1 MAKTGLWG
9 RMAGEIFISYRR
21 ADMAWAKLLHDQLK
35 AEGVEA
41 WYDAQI
47 GAGQDWRVA
56 TANALEASQIFVLL
70 FTANAAMSKDIAK
83 ELAAATLENKLI
95 IPVRLENIAP
105 KGAFLYELASRNWI
119 NAFEDTEAKLE
130 ELARGLAQLV
140 RTGTRDESVLP
151 YERSVGAKPAP
162 PARKRKT
169 IPALVAGAALAV
181 ALAAVGLFWQHA
193 RPAAAPPQ
201 PQPTASRVAV
211 MPFEMLGGNGDAR
224 TFANT
229 ISEQI
234 VATLNDA
241 GVQTISR
248 EDAKTLSG
256 TDRDVAAA
264 KLGVE
269 FILDGSVQSGDHG
282 LHVTIHLDHVLTHAT
297 VWTAS
302 YDQQGLAAS
311 ELQSQIAAAT
321 VGIAQSAIQA
331 RRDDPAEMDDAALGL
346 VLRKNTTTWTMTP
359 ASLLE
364 QRDLARAIIARAPK
378 YVPGYL
384 NLSQMSSE
392 MMKYA
397 SPDEIGQ
404 LRADAAKAAS
414 QALALDPTN
423 GEVYVALA
431 MQVPNGRWAERE
443 ALYRRGI
450 AAAPNDSGVQLYLA
464 DELSAVGRLREALEI
479 YTRAQALSPTAQPT
493 YANLATTQVETGHVD
508 EGLSLINRAAT
519 TWPSSFVIWPARFYI
534 LANFGHVDEA
544 RAMLDATQNIPAS
557 LEDGT
562 TARRTY
568 LDALKR
574 GTPAAKAAAAKA
586 IHSAMAAGD
595 IPVNEGLQMTAKLG
609 DLDGAFTLAGTLL
622 RPNDPRQGLTI
633 TRKFLFRSSAA
644 GMRRDPRFMP
654 LAAKVGLVDYWEKSG
669 KWPDF
674 CAEPGL
680 PYDCRAAAKALASP
694 GR

>member
-1 MAKTGLWG
+1 
-9 RMAGEIFISYRR
+9 MAGEIFISYRR
-21 ADMAWAKLLHDQLK
+21 ADVAWAKLLHDHLK

-41 WYDAQI
+41 WYDAQV

-56 TANALEASQIFVLL
+56 TANALEASRIFVLL
-70 FTANAAMSKDIAK
+70 FSSNAAMSSDIAK

-130 ELARGLAQLV
+130 ELAKGLAQLV

-151 YERSVGAKPAP
+151 FERSGGAKPAP
-162 PARKRKT
+162 PARKRKP
-169 IPALVAGAALAV
+169 IPALIAGAALVMAAV
-181 ALAAVGLFWQHA
+181 AGGLFWQHT
-193 RPAAAPPQ
+193 RPAASPS
-201 PQPTASRVAV
+201 QPTASRIAV
-211 MPFEMLGGNGDAR
+211 LPFEMLGGKDDAR
-224 TFANT
+224 SFADT

-234 VATLNDA
+234 VATLNDTQ
-241 GVQTISR
+241 VQAVSR
-248 EDAKTLSG
+248 EDAKTLRG
-256 TDRDVAAA
+256 TDLDDAAA

-269 FILDGSVQSGDHG
+269 FIVNGSVQSSDKG
-282 LHVTIHLDHVLTHAT
+282 LHVTVHLDHVSTHAT

-311 ELQSQIAAAT
+311 EFQAQIAAKAAS
-321 VGIAQSAIQA
+321 VAGSAIRA

-346 VLRKNTTTWTMTP
+346 ELKMAGNTWTNTQ
-359 ASLLE
+359 ADFLE
-364 QRDLARAIIARAPK
+364 QRDLLRALIARAPK
-378 YVPGYL
+378 YATAYID
-384 NLSQMSSE
+384 LSQSSSE
-392 MMKYA
+392 MMKYV
-397 SPDEIGQ
+397 SPDEIPQ

-423 GEVYVALA
+423 GGAYVALA
-431 MQVPNGRWAERE
+431 MRVPNGRWGD
-443 ALYRRGI
+443 RGG
-450 AAAPNDSGVQLYLA
+450 GVVSPRSRSRA
-464 DELSAVGRLREALEI
+464 RTTRTCKSTSPMKLSAVGRLREALEF
-479 YTRAQALSPTAQPT
+479 YTRAQALSPTEQPL
-493 YANLATTQVETGHVD
+493 YANLATAQAETGHVD
-508 EGLSLINRAAT
+508 EGLSLINRAARI
-519 TWPSSFVIWPARFYI
+519 WPSSSVVWQARFYI

-557 LEDGT
+557 LEAGSM
-562 TARRTY
+562 ARRAY
-568 LDALKR
+568 LDALKP

-586 IHSAMAAGD
+586 VHSAMAAGD
-595 IPVNEGLQMTAKLG
+595 IPVNEGLQMIAKLG

-622 RPNDPRQGLTI
+622 RPNDPRQGLTV

-644 GMRRDPRFMP
+644 AMRRDPRFMP
-654 LAAKVGLVDYWEKSG
+654 LAAKVGLVATWEKTG

-680 PYDCRAAAKALASP
+680 PYDCREAAKALTTL

>member
-1 MAKTGLWG
+1 
-9 RMAGEIFISYRR
+9 MAGEIFISYRR
-21 ADMAWAKLLHDQLK
+21 ADIAWAKLLHDQLK

-47 GAGQDWRVA
+47 GAGQDWRVT

-70 FTANAAMSKDIAK
+70 FTANAALSKDIAK

-95 IPVRLENIAP
+95 IPVRLENIQP

-130 ELARGLAQLV
+130 ELAKGLAQLV
-140 RTGTRDESVLP
+140 RTGTRDDSVLP
-151 YERSVGAKPAP
+151 FERTNGAKPPPP
-162 PARKRKT
+162 PARKRET
-169 IPALVAGAALAV
+169 IPALIAGAALVLAV
-181 ALAAVGLFWQHA
+181 VAGGLFWQHA
-193 RPAAAPPQ
+193 RPAASPT
-201 PQPTASRVAV
+201 QPTASRVAV
-211 MPFEMLGGNGDAR
+211 LPFEMLGGTGDAR
-224 TFANT
+224 TFADT

-234 VATLNDA
+234 VATLNDNQ
-241 GVQTISR
+241 VQAVSR

-256 TDRDVAAA
+256 TDRDDAAA

-269 FILDGSVQSGDHG
+269 FIVNGSVQSGDKG
-282 LHVTIHLDHVLTHAT
+282 LHVTVHLDHVLTHAT

-311 ELQSQIAAAT
+311 EFQSYIAAKAAS
-321 VGIAQSAIQA
+321 VAGNAIRA
-331 RRDDPAEMDDAALGL
+331 RRDDPAEMDDTALGL
-346 VLRKNTTTWTMTP
+346 LLKNTASDWTNTQE
-359 ASLLE
+359 SFLE
-364 QRDLARAIIARAPK
+364 QRDLLRAIIARAPK
-378 YVPGYL
+378 YAPAYL
-384 NLSQMSSE
+384 DLSQGSSE
-392 MMKYA
+392 MMKFA
-397 SPDEIGQ
+397 SPDEVAQ

-414 QALALDPTN
+414 QGLALDPAN
-423 GEVYVALA
+423 GGAYIALA
-431 MQVPNGRWAERE
+431 MQVPNGRWGDRE

-450 AAAPNDSGVQLYLA
+450 AADPNHAMVQAYLA
-464 DELSAVGRLREALEI
+464 DELSAEGRLREALAF
-479 YTRAQALSPTAQPT
+479 YTRAHALIPTNAPT
-493 YANLATTQVETGHVD
+493 IANLAMAQVETGQVA
-508 EGLSLINRAAT
+508 EGRSLINGAAMIE
-519 TWPSSFVIWPARFYI
+519 PSDNVIWQARFYI

-562 TARRTY
+562 TARRAY
-568 LDALKR
+568 LAALKP
-574 GTPAAKAAAAKA
+574 GTPAAKAAALKA

-595 IPVNEGLQMTAKLG
+595 ISVNEGLQMTARLG

-633 TRKFLFRSSAA
+633 TRRFLFRSSAA
-644 GMRRDPRFMP
+644 AMRRDPRFMP
-654 LAAKVGLVDYWEKSG
+654 LAAKIGLVATWEKTG

-680 PYDCRAAAKALASP
+680 PYDCRAVAKALTTP

>member
-1 MAKTGLWG
+1 
-9 RMAGEIFISYRR
+9 MAGEIFISYRR
-21 ADMAWAKLLHDQLK
+21 ADLAWAKLLHDQLK

-70 FTANAAMSKDIAK
+70 FTANAALSKDIAK

-95 IPVRLENIAP
+95 IPVRLENIQP

-130 ELARGLAQLV
+130 ELAKGLAQLV
-140 RTGTRDESVLP
+140 RTGTRDDSVLP
-151 YERSVGAKPAP
+151 FERKTGAKVRP
-162 PARKRKT
+162 PLARKPKT
-169 IPALVAGAALAV
+169 ILALIAGAALVMAV
-181 ALAAVGLFWQHA
+181 VAGGLFWQHA
-193 RPAAAPPQ
+193 RPAAPPTQTQ
-201 PQPTASRVAV
+201 PAASRVAV
-211 MPFEMLGGNGDAR
+211 LPFEMLGGNGDAR
-224 TFANT
+224 TFADT

-234 VATLNDA
+234 VATLNDNQ
-241 GVQTISR
+241 VQTVSR
-248 EDAKTLSG
+248 EDAKTLRG
-256 TDRDVAAA
+256 ADRDAGAA

-269 FILDGSVQSGDHG
+269 FIVNGSVQSGAKG

-311 ELQSQIAAAT
+311 EFQSQIAADT
-321 VGIAQSAIQA
+321 VGIAQSAIRA

-346 VLRKNTTTWTMTP
+346 VLRKNTTAWTMTP
-359 ASLLE
+359 ASFLE
-364 QRDLARAIIARAPK
+364 QRDLARAIVARAPK
-378 YVPGYL
+378 YVSAYL
-384 NLSQMSSE
+384 NLSQISSE

-414 QALALDPTN
+414 QALALDPN
-423 GEVYVALA
+423 NSEAYIALG
-431 MQVPNGRWAERE
+431 MQVPNGQWAERE
-443 ALYRRGI
+443 ALYRRAM
-450 AAAPNDSGVQLYLA
+450 AATPNDLVLGLYLA
-464 DELSAVGRLREALEI
+464 DELSAVGRLREALAL
-479 YTRAQALSPTAQPT
+479 YTRAQAHSPTAQPL
-493 YANLATTQVETGHVD
+493 YANLAVAQVETGHVD
-508 EGLSLINRAAT
+508 EGLSLINHAAT
-519 TWPSSFVIWPARFYI
+519 VWPSSFVIWQARFYI
-534 LANFGHVDEA
+534 LANFGQVDAA
-544 RAMLDATQNIPAS
+544 RAMLDAKQNIPGS
-557 LEDGT
+557 LEAGT
-562 TARRTY
+562 MARRAY
-568 LDALKR
+568 LDALKP
-574 GTPAAKAAAAKA
+574 GTTAAKAAAAKA

-595 IPVNEGLQMTAKLG
+595 INVNEGLQMIAKLG

-622 RPNDPRQGLTI
+622 QPNDARQGLSI

-654 LAAKVGLVDYWEKSG
+654 LAAKVGLVATWEKTG

-680 PYDCRAAAKALASP
+680 PYDCRTAARAATSAK
-694 GR
+694 

>member
-1 MAKTGLWG
+1 
-9 RMAGEIFISYRR
+9 MAGEIFISYRR

-41 WYDAQI
+41 WYDTQI

-70 FTANAAMSKDIAK
+70 FTANAALSKDIAK

-95 IPVRLENIAP
+95 IPVRLENIQP

-130 ELARGLAQLV
+130 ELAKGLAQLV
-140 RTGTRDESVLP
+140 RTGTRDDSVLP
-151 YERSVGAKPAP
+151 FERTNGSKSPPP
-162 PARKRKT
+162 PARGPKT
-169 IPALVAGAALAV
+169 IPALIGGAALV
-181 ALAAVGLFWQHA
+181 IALAAGGLFWQHT
-193 RPAAAPPQ
+193 RPAATPPQ
-201 PQPTASRVAV
+201 AQSQPAASRVAV
-211 MPFEMLGGNGDAR
+211 LPFEMLGGNGDAR
-224 TFANT
+224 TFADT
-229 ISEQI
+229 ISEPI

-241 GVQTISR
+241 QVQTVSR

-256 TDRDVAAA
+256 TGRDAAAA

-269 FILDGSVQSGDHG
+269 FIVNGSVQSGDKG
-282 LHVTIHLDHVLTHAT
+282 LRVTVHLDHVLTHAT

-302 YDQQGLAAS
+302 YDQQGLTAS
-311 ELQSQIAAAT
+311 EFQSQIAADIFS
-321 VGIAQSAIQA
+321 IAHSAIHA
-331 RRDDPAEMDDAALGL
+331 RRDDSAEMDDVALGL
-346 VLRKNTTTWTMTP
+346 VLRKNTTVWALTP
-359 ASLLE
+359 ASLVE
-364 QRDLARAIIARAPK
+364 QRDLAREIIARAPK

-384 NLSQMSSE
+384 ALSQMSSE

-397 SPDEIGQ
+397 SPDEVGQ
-404 LRADAAKAAS
+404 LRADAAEAAHK
-414 QALALDPTN
+414 ALALDPN
-423 GEVYVALA
+423 NSEAYVALG

-443 ALYRRGI
+443 ALYRRAM
-450 AAAPNDSGVQLYLA
+450 AAAHNAPSLYLA
-464 DELSAVGRLREALEI
+464 DELSAVGRLREALAL
-479 YTRAQALSPTAQPT
+479 YTRAQAQAPTAQPL
-493 YANLATTQVETGHVD
+493 YAHVAITQVETGHLA

-519 TWPSSFVIWPARFYI
+519 IWPSSFVIWQARFYI

-544 RAMLDATQNIPAS
+544 RAMLDATQNIPTS
-557 LEDGT
+557 LQGGSMV
-562 TARRTY
+562 RRSF
-568 LDALKR
+568 LDALKP
-574 GTPAAKAAAAKA
+574 GAPAAKAAALKA
-586 IHSAMAAGD
+586 IHSAMAAGNID
-595 IPVNEGLQMTAKLG
+595 VNEGLQMIARLG

-622 RPNDPRQGLTI
+622 RPNDFRQGLAI
-633 TRKFLFRSSAA
+633 TRMILFRSPAD

-654 LAAKVGLVDYWEKSG
+654 LAAKVGLVDYWEKAG

-680 PYDCRAAAKALASP
+680 PYDCRVAAKAAAH

>member
-1 MAKTGLWG
+1 
-9 RMAGEIFISYRR
+9 
-21 ADMAWAKLLHDQLK
+21 MAWAKLLHDQLK

-41 WYDAQI
+41 WYDAQV

-70 FTANAAMSKDIAK
+70 FTANAALSKDIAK

-119 NAFEDTEAKLE
+119 NAFENTEAKLE
-130 ELARGLAQLV
+130 ELAKGLAQLV

-151 YERSVGAKPAP
+151 FERSVGAKPAP
-162 PARKRKT
+162 PAARRPKT
-169 IPALVAGAALAV
+169 IPALIAGAALVMAG
-181 ALAAVGLFWQHA
+181 AAGGLYWQHT
-193 RPAAAPPQ
+193 RPAASPSQPP
-201 PQPTASRVAV
+201 ASRVAV
-211 MPFEMLGGNGDAR
+211 LPFEMLGGNGDAR
-224 TFANT
+224 SFADT

-234 VATLNDA
+234 VATLNDTQ
-241 GVQTISR
+241 VQAVSR

-256 TDRDVAAA
+256 TDRDDAAA

-269 FILDGSVQSGDHG
+269 FIVNGSVQSGDKG
-282 LHVTIHLDHVLTHAT
+282 LHVTVHLDHVSTHAT

-302 YDQQGLAAS
+302 YDQNGLAAS
-311 ELQSQIAAAT
+311 EFQAQIAAKAAG
-321 VGIAQSAIQA
+321 VARAAIQA
-331 RRDDPAEMDDAALGL
+331 RRDDPAEMDDAALGIEL
-346 VLRKNTTTWTMTP
+346 KIAGSTWTNTQ
-359 ASLLE
+359 ADFLE
-364 QRDLARAIIARAPK
+364 QRDLHRALIARAPK
-378 YVPGYL
+378 YAAAYL
-384 NLSQMSSE
+384 NLSETSSE
-392 MMKYA
+392 MMKFA
-397 SPDEIGQ
+397 SPDEIPQ

-414 QALALDPTN
+414 QGLALAPTN
-423 GEVYVALA
+423 GDAYIALA
-431 MQVPNGRWAERE
+431 MQVPNGRWADRE

-450 AAAPNDSGVQLYLA
+450 AADPNHAFVQAYLA
-464 DELSAVGRLREALEI
+464 DELSAQGRLREALAFF
-479 YTRAQALSPTAQPT
+479 TRAHALTPTNQPT
-493 YANLATTQVETGHVD
+493 NANLALAQVETGHVA
-508 EGLSLINRAAT
+508 EGLSLINGAAMIE
-519 TWPSSFVIWPARFYI
+519 PSSFVIWPARFYI

-562 TARRTY
+562 TARRAY

-595 IPVNEGLQMTAKLG
+595 IPVNEGLQMIAKLG

-622 RPNDPRQGLTI
+622 RPDDLRQGLTI

-654 LAAKVGLVDYWEKSG
+654 LAAKVGLVATWEKTG

-680 PYDCRAAAKALASP
+680 PYDCRAAARALASP

>member
-1 MAKTGLWG
+1 
-9 RMAGEIFISYRR
+9 MAGEIFISYRR

-70 FTANAAMSKDIAK
+70 FTANAALSKDIAK

-130 ELARGLAQLV
+130 ELAKGLAQLV
-140 RTGTRDESVLP
+140 RTGTRDETVLP
-151 YERSVGAKPAP
+151 FERSVGAKPP
-162 PARKRKT
+162 PQARKRKT
-169 IPALVAGAALAV
+169 IPALIAGAALVMAAV
-181 ALAAVGLFWQHA
+181 AGGLFWQHT
-193 RPAAAPPQ
+193 RPAASMSQ
-201 PQPTASRVAV
+201 PQPAASRVAV
-211 MPFEMLGGNGDAR
+211 LPFEMLGGNGDAR
-224 TFANT
+224 TFADT

-234 VATLNDA
+234 VATLNDTQ
-241 GVQTISR
+241 VQAVSR

-256 TDRDVAAA
+256 TDRDDAAA

-269 FILDGSVQSGDHG
+269 FILNGSVQSSDKG
-282 LHVTIHLDHVLTHAT
+282 LHVTVHLDHVLTHAT

-302 YDQQGLAAS
+302 YDQQGLAAP
-311 ELQSQIAAAT
+311 EFQSKIAAKAAS
-321 VGIAQSAIQA
+321 VAGNAIQA

-346 VLRKNTTTWTMTP
+346 LLKNTASDWTNTQE
-359 ASLLE
+359 SFLE
-364 QRDLARAIIARAPK
+364 QRELLRAIIARAPK
-378 YVPGYL
+378 YAPAYL
-384 NLSQMSSE
+384 DLSQSSSE
-392 MMKYA
+392 MMKFA
-397 SPDEIGQ
+397 SPDEIAQ

-414 QALALDPTN
+414 QGLVLAPSN
-423 GEVYVALA
+423 GGAYIALA
-431 MQVPNGRWAERE
+431 MQVPNGRWADRE

-450 AAAPNDSGVQLYLA
+450 AADPNQAMVPAYLA
-464 DELSAVGRLREALEI
+464 DELSAEGRLREALAF
-479 YTRAQALSPTAQPT
+479 YTRAHALSPTNAPT
-493 YANLATTQVETGHVD
+493 TANLALAQVETGHVA
-508 EGLSLINRAAT
+508 EGLALINGAAMIE
-519 TWPSSFVIWPARFYI
+519 PSNIVIWQARFYI

-557 LEDGT
+557 LEDGS
-562 TARRTY
+562 TARRAW
-568 LDALKR
+568 LGALKP
-574 GTPAAKAAAAKA
+574 GTPAANAAAAKA

-595 IPVNEGLQMTAKLG
+595 IPVNEGLQMIAKLG

-644 GMRRDPRFMP
+644 AMRRDPRFMP
-654 LAAKVGLVDYWEKSG
+654 LAAKVGLVATWEKTG

-680 PYDCRAAAKALASP
+680 PYDCREAAKAAAH

>member
-1 MAKTGLWG
+1 MAWTGLWG
-9 RMAGEIFISYRR
+9 QMAGEIFISYRR

-56 TANALEASQIFVLL
+56 TANALQASQIFVLL
-70 FTANAAMSKDIAK
+70 FTANAAMSGDIAK
-83 ELAAATLENKLI
+83 ELAAAALENKLI

-105 KGAFLYELASRNWI
+105 QGAFLYELASRNWI

-140 RTGTRDESVLP
+140 RTGTRDDSVLP
-151 YERSVGAKPAP
+151 FERTNGAKPAP

-169 IPALVAGAALAV
+169 IPALVAGAALVMA
-181 ALAAVGLFWQHA
+181 AAAVGLFWQHA
-193 RPAAAPPQ
+193 GLPTAGVR

-211 MPFEMLGGNGDAR
+211 LPFKMLSGNGDAR
-224 TFANT
+224 SFADT

-241 GVQTISR
+241 QVQAVSG

-256 TDRDVAAA
+256 TDRDAAAA

-269 FILDGSVQSGDHG
+269 FIVNGSVQSGDQG
-282 LHVTIHLDHVLTHAT
+282 LHVTVHLDHVSTHAT

-302 YDQQGLAAS
+302 YDQKGLAAP
-311 ELQSQIAAAT
+311 ELQSHIAAKAAGV
-321 VGIAQSAIQA
+321 VGNAIQA

-346 VLRKNTTTWTMTP
+346 VLKSRATDWTNTP
-359 ASLLE
+359 ASFLE
-364 QRDLARAIIARAPK
+364 QRDLVRAIIARAPK
-378 YVPGYL
+378 YAPAYVG
-384 NLSQMSSE
+384 LSTTSSE
-392 MMKYA
+392 MMKFA
-397 SPDEIGQ
+397 SPDEIPQ

-414 QALALDPTN
+414 QGLALNPTN
-423 GEVYVALA
+423 GEAYRALA

-443 ALYRRGI
+443 AMYRRGL
-450 AAAPNDSGVQLYLA
+450 AAAPNNGGIQSYLA
-464 DELSAVGRLREALEI
+464 DELSAEGRLREALAF
-479 YTRAQALSPTAQPT
+479 YTRAHALLPTNPPAA
-493 YANLATTQVETGHVD
+493 ANLALAQVETGQIA
-508 EGLSLINRAAT
+508 EGLSLINGAAMIE
-519 TWPSSFVIWPARFYI
+519 PSNNVIWQARFYI
-534 LANFGHVDEA
+534 LANFGQVDEA

-562 TARRTY
+562 ATRRVY

-574 GTPAAKAAAAKA
+574 GTPGAKAAATKA

-595 IPVNEGLQMTAKLG
+595 IPVNEGLQMIAKLG

-633 TRKFLFRSSAA
+633 TRRFLFRSSAA

-654 LAAKVGLVDYWEKSG
+654 LAAKIGLVATWEKTG

-674 CAEPGL
+674 CAEPDL
-680 PYDCRAAAKALASP
+680 PYDCRAAAKAAVH

>member
-1 MAKTGLWG
+1 
-9 RMAGEIFISYRR
+9 MAGEIFISYRR

-41 WYDAQI
+41 WYDTQI

-130 ELARGLAQLV
+130 ELAKGLAQLV

-151 YERSVGAKPAP
+151 FERSVGAKPAP
-162 PARKRKT
+162 PVRKRKT
-169 IPALVAGAALAV
+169 IPALIAGAALVV
-181 ALAAVGLFWQHA
+181 ALAAGGLLWQHA

-201 PQPTASRVAV
+201 PTASRVAV
-211 MPFEMLGGNGDAR
+211 LPFEMLGGNGEAR
-224 TFANT
+224 TFADT
-229 ISEQI
+229 ISEQV
-234 VATLNDA
+234 VATLNDTQ
-241 GVQTISR
+241 VQAVSR

-256 TDRDVAAA
+256 TDRDGAAA

-269 FILDGSVQSGDHG
+269 FIVNGSVESGDKG

-302 YDQQGLAAS
+302 YDQDGLAAS
-311 ELQSQIAAAT
+311 EFQAKIAAKAAS
-321 VGIAQSAIQA
+321 VAGNAIQA
-331 RRDDPAEMDDAALGL
+331 RRDDPAEMDDTALGL
-346 VLRKNTTTWTMTP
+346 LLKNTASDWTNTQE
-359 ASLLE
+359 SFLE
-364 QRDLARAIIARAPK
+364 QRDLLRAIIARAPK
-378 YVPGYL
+378 YAPAYL
-384 NLSQMSSE
+384 DLSQGSSE
-392 MMKYA
+392 MMKFA

-414 QALALDPTN
+414 QGLALAPTN
-423 GEVYVALA
+423 GGAYVALA
-431 MQVPNGRWAERE
+431 MQVPNGRWADRE

-450 AAAPNDSGVQLYLA
+450 AADPDLAMVQAYLA
-464 DELSAVGRLREALEI
+464 DELSAEGRLREALAF
-479 YTRAQALSPTAQPT
+479 YTRSHALIPTNAPT
-493 YANLATTQVETGHVD
+493 TANLALAQVETGHVA
-508 EGLSLINRAAT
+508 EGLSLINGAAMIE
-519 TWPSSFVIWPARFYI
+519 PSNIVIWQARFYI

-557 LEDGT
+557 LEGGS
-562 TARRTY
+562 TARRAY
-568 LDALKR
+568 LDALKP

-595 IPVNEGLQMTAKLG
+595 IPVNEGLQMIAKLG

-654 LAAKVGLVDYWEKSG
+654 LAAKVGLVATWEKTG

>member
-1 MAKTGLWG
+1 
-9 RMAGEIFISYRR
+9 MAGEIFISYRR

-56 TANALEASQIFVLL
+56 TANALEASRIFVLL
-70 FTANAAMSKDIAK
+70 FSSNAAMSSDIAK
-83 ELAAATLENKLI
+83 ELAAAALENKLI

-130 ELARGLAQLV
+130 ELAKGLAHLV

-151 YERSVGAKPAP
+151 FERSVGAKPAP

-169 IPALVAGAALAV
+169 IPALVAGAALVMA
-181 ALAAVGLFWQHA
+181 ALLGGLFWQHA
-193 RPAAAPPQ
+193 RPAASLQFPPQ
-201 PQPTASRVAV
+201 PPASRVAV
-211 MPFEMLGGNGDAR
+211 LSFEMLGGNGDAR
-224 TFANT
+224 SFADT

-234 VATLNDA
+234 VATLNDTQ
-241 GVQTISR
+241 VQAVSR

-256 TDRDVAAA
+256 TDRDDAAA

-269 FILDGSVQSGDHG
+269 FILNGSVQSSDKGV
-282 LHVTIHLDHVLTHAT
+282 HVTVHLDHVSTHAT

-302 YDQQGLAAS
+302 YDQNGLEAS
-311 ELQSQIAAAT
+311 EFQAQIAAKAAG
-321 VGIAQSAIQA
+321 VAGNAIQA

-346 VLRKNTTTWTMTP
+346 LLKNVASDWTNTQE
-359 ASLLE
+359 SFLE
-364 QRDLARAIIARAPK
+364 RRDLLRAIIARAPK
-378 YVPGYL
+378 YATAYL
-384 NLSQMSSE
+384 DLSQSSSE
-392 MMKYA
+392 MMKFA
-397 SPDEIGQ
+397 SPDEIPQ

-414 QALALDPTN
+414 QGLALAPTN
-423 GEVYVALA
+423 GDAYVALA
-431 MQVPNGRWAERE
+431 MQVPNGRWADRE

-450 AAAPNDSGVQLYLA
+450 AADPDHAMVQAYLA
-464 DELSAVGRLREALEI
+464 DELSAEGRLREALAF
-479 YTRAQALSPTAQPT
+479 YTRSHALSPTNAPT
-493 YANLATTQVETGHVD
+493 TVNLALAQVETGHVA
-508 EGLSLINRAAT
+508 EGLSLINGAAMIE
-519 TWPSSFVIWPARFYI
+519 PSNIVIWQARFYI

-557 LEDGT
+557 LEGGS
-562 TARRTY
+562 TARRAY
-568 LDALKR
+568 LGALKP

-595 IPVNEGLQMTAKLG
+595 IPVNEGLQMIAKLG
-609 DLDGAFTLAGTLL
+609 DLDSAFTLAGTLL
-622 RPNDPRQGLTI
+622 KPNDPRQGLTI

-644 GMRRDPRFMP
+644 GMRRDPRFML
-654 LAAKVGLVDYWEKSG
+654 LAAKIGLVATWEKTG
-669 KWPDF
+669 RWPDF
-674 CAEPGL
+674 CAEPRL
-680 PYDCRAAAKALASP
+680 PYDCREAVKATAH

>member
-1 MAKTGLWG
+1 
-9 RMAGEIFISYRR
+9 MAGEIFISYRR

-56 TANALEASQIFVLL
+56 TANALQASQIFVLL
-70 FTANAAMSKDIAK
+70 FTANAAMSSDIAK
-83 ELAAATLENKLI
+83 ELAAAALENKLI
-95 IPVRLENIAP
+95 IPVRLENIQP

-151 YERSVGAKPAP
+151 FERSVGSKPAP
-162 PARKRKT
+162 QAHNRKT
-169 IPALVAGAALAV
+169 IPALIAGAAIV
-181 ALAAVGLFWQHA
+181 TAAVVGGLFWQHT
-193 RPAAAPPQ
+193 RPAASQLQPP
-201 PQPTASRVAV
+201 ASRVAV
-211 MPFEMLGGNGDAR
+211 LPFEMLSGNGDAR
-224 TFANT
+224 TFADT

-234 VATLNDA
+234 VATLNDNQ
-241 GVQTISR
+241 VQTVSR

-256 TDRDVAAA
+256 TDRDAGAA

-269 FILDGSVQSGDHG
+269 FIVNGSVESGDKG
-282 LHVTIHLDHVLTHAT
+282 LHVTIHLDHVFTHAT

-302 YDQQGLAAS
+302 YDQDGLAAS
-311 ELQSQIAAAT
+311 EFQSQIAADA
-321 VGIAQSAIQA
+321 VSIAHSAMRARQA
-331 RRDDPAEMDDAALGL
+331 DPAEMDDVALGL
-346 VLRKNTTTWTMTP
+346 VLRKNTTVWALTP
-359 ASLLE
+359 ASFME
-364 QRDLARAIIARAPK
+364 QRDLARQIIARAPK

-384 NLSQMSSE
+384 TLSLMSSE

-404 LRADAAKAAS
+404 LRADAASAAH
-414 QALALDPTN
+414 QALALDPN
-423 GEVYVALA
+423 NSEAYVALG

-443 ALYRRGI
+443 ALYRRAM
-450 AAAPNDSGVQLYLA
+450 AAAQNAPSLYLA
-464 DELSAVGRLREALEI
+464 DELSAVGRLREALAL
-479 YTRAQALSPTAQPT
+479 YTGAQAQSPTAQPL
-493 YANLATTQVETGHVD
+493 YAHLAITQVETGHVA

-519 TWPSSFVIWPARFYI
+519 IWPSSFVIWQARFYI

-544 RAMLDATQNIPAS
+544 RAMLDATQNIPTS
-557 LEDGT
+557 LQGGSMV
-562 TARRTY
+562 RRSF
-568 LDALKR
+568 LDALKP
-574 GTPAAKAAAAKA
+574 GTPAAKAAALKA
-586 IHSAMAAGD
+586 IHSAMAAGNID
-595 IPVNEGLQMTAKLG
+595 VNEGLQMIARLG

-622 RPNDPRQGLTI
+622 RPNDFRQGLAI
-633 TRKFLFRSSAA
+633 TRMILFRSPAA

-654 LAAKVGLVDYWEKSG
+654 LAAKVGLVDYWEKAG

-674 CAEPGL
+674 CAEPDL
-680 PYDCRAAAKALASP
+680 PYDCREAAKAAAH

>member
-1 MAKTGLWG
+1 
-9 RMAGEIFISYRR
+9 MAGEIFISYRR

-41 WYDAQI
+41 WYDTQI

-151 YERSVGAKPAP
+151 FERSVGAKPAP
-162 PARKRKT
+162 PVRKRKT
-169 IPALVAGAALAV
+169 IPALIAGAALVV
-181 ALAAVGLFWQHA
+181 ALAAGGLLWQHA

-201 PQPTASRVAV
+201 PTASRVAV
-211 MPFEMLGGNGDAR
+211 LPFEMLGGNGEAR
-224 TFANT
+224 TFADT
-229 ISEQI
+229 ISEQV
-234 VATLNDA
+234 VATLNDTQ
-241 GVQTISR
+241 VQAVSR

-256 TDRDVAAA
+256 TDRDGAAA

-269 FILDGSVQSGDHG
+269 FIVNGSVESGDKG

-302 YDQQGLAAS
+302 YDQDGLAAS
-311 ELQSQIAAAT
+311 EFQAKIAAKAAS
-321 VGIAQSAIQA
+321 VAGNAIQA
-331 RRDDPAEMDDAALGL
+331 RRDDPAEMDDTALGL
-346 VLRKNTTTWTMTP
+346 LLKNTASDWTNTQE
-359 ASLLE
+359 SFLE
-364 QRDLARAIIARAPK
+364 QRDLLRAIIARAPK
-378 YVPGYL
+378 YAPAYL
-384 NLSQMSSE
+384 DLSQGSSE
-392 MMKYA
+392 MMKFA

-414 QALALDPTN
+414 QGLALAPTN
-423 GEVYVALA
+423 GGAYVALA
-431 MQVPNGRWAERE
+431 MQVPNGRWADRE

-450 AAAPNDSGVQLYLA
+450 AADPDLAMVQAYLA
-464 DELSAVGRLREALEI
+464 DELSAEGRLREALAF
-479 YTRAQALSPTAQPT
+479 YTRSHALIPTNAPT
-493 YANLATTQVETGHVD
+493 TANLALAQVETGHVA
-508 EGLSLINRAAT
+508 EGLSLINGAAMIE
-519 TWPSSFVIWPARFYI
+519 PSNIVIWQARFYI

-557 LEDGT
+557 LEGGS
-562 TARRTY
+562 TARRAY
-568 LDALKR
+568 LDALKP

-595 IPVNEGLQMTAKLG
+595 IPVNEGLQMIAKLG

-644 GMRRDPRFMP
+644 GMRRDARFMP
-654 LAAKVGLVDYWEKSG
+654 LAAKVGLVNYWEKTG
-669 KWPDF
+669 NWPDF

>member
-1 MAKTGLWG
+1 
-9 RMAGEIFISYRR
+9 MAGEIFISYRR

-130 ELARGLAQLV
+130 ELAKGLAQLV
-140 RTGTRDESVLP
+140 RTGTRDDSVLP
-151 YERSVGAKPAP
+151 FERTNGAKAPPP
-162 PARKRKT
+162 PARRPKT
-169 IPALVAGAALAV
+169 IPLLIAGAALV
-181 ALAAVGLFWQHA
+181 MAAVVGGLFWQHT
-193 RPAAAPPQ
+193 RPAVSQ
-201 PQPTASRVAV
+201 PQTQSQPSASRVAV
-211 MPFEMLGGNGDAR
+211 LPFEMLSGNGDAR
-224 TFANT
+224 TFADT

-234 VATLNDA
+234 VATLNDLQ
-241 GVQTISR
+241 VQTISR
-248 EDAKTLSG
+248 EDAKMLSG
-256 TDRDVAAA
+256 TGRDAAAA

-269 FILDGSVQSGDHG
+269 FIVSGSVQSGDKG
-282 LHVTIHLDHVLTHAT
+282 LHVTVHLDHISTHAT
-297 VWTAS
+297 VWTGN
-302 YDQQGLAAS
+302 YDQQGMAAP
-311 ELQSQIAAAT
+311 EFQSQIAAKTADVAGT
-321 VGIAQSAIQA
+321 AIRA

-346 VLRKNTTTWTMTP
+346 VLKEATNNWTMTE

-364 QRDLARAIIARAPK
+364 HRDLAREIIARASK
-378 YVPGYL
+378 YAGGYL
-384 NLSQMSSE
+384 ELSTISSE
-392 MMKYA
+392 MMKTA
-397 SPDEIGQ
+397 SPDEVAQ

-423 GEVYVALA
+423 GTAYQALA
-431 MQVPNGRWAERE
+431 MQVPNGQWAERE
-443 ALYRRGI
+443 ALYRRGL
-450 AAAPNDSGVQLYLA
+450 AAAPNDTGLQLYLA
-464 DELSAVGRLREALEI
+464 DELSAEGLLKEALVL
-479 YTRAQALSPTAQPT
+479 YTRAQALSPTASPIK
-493 YANLATTQVETGHVD
+493 ANLAVAQVETGHVA
-508 EGLSLINRAAT
+508 EGLSLINRAAMIE
-519 TWPSSFVIWPARFYI
+519 PSNPVIWQARFYI
-534 LANFGHVDEA
+534 LANFGHADEA
-544 RAMLDATQNIPAS
+544 RAMLDATQNIPTS

-562 TARRTY
+562 TVRRTY
-568 LDALKR
+568 LDALKP
-574 GTPAAKAAAAKA
+574 GTPAAKAAALNA
-586 IHSAMAAGD
+586 IRSAMAAGD
-595 IPVNEGLQMTAKLG
+595 IPVNEGLQMIAKLG
-609 DLDGAFTLAGTLL
+609 DLGGAFTLAGTLL
-622 RPNDPRQGLTI
+622 RPSDTRQGLTI

-644 GMRRDPRFMP
+644 AMRRDPRFMP
-654 LAAKVGLVDYWEKSG
+654 LVAKVGLVATWEKTG

-680 PYDCRAAAKALASP
+680 PYDCRAAAKALAST

>member
-1 MAKTGLWG
+1 
-9 RMAGEIFISYRR
+9 MAGEIFISYRR
-21 ADMAWAKLLHDQLK
+21 ADVAWAKLLHDHLK

-41 WYDAQI
+41 WYDAQV

-56 TANALEASQIFVLL
+56 TANALEASRIFVLL
-70 FTANAAMSKDIAK
+70 FSSNAAMSSDIAK

-130 ELARGLAQLV
+130 ELAKGLAQLV

-151 YERSVGAKPAP
+151 FERSGGAKPAP
-162 PARKRKT
+162 PARKRKY
-169 IPALVAGAALAV
+169 IPALIAGAALVMAAV
-181 ALAAVGLFWQHA
+181 AGGLFWQHT
-193 RPAAAPPQ
+193 RPAAAPS
-201 PQPTASRVAV
+201 QPTASRIAV
-211 MPFEMLGGNGDAR
+211 LPFEMLGGKDDAR
-224 TFANT
+224 SFADT

-241 GVQTISR
+241 QVQAVSR

-256 TDRDVAAA
+256 TDRDAAA
-264 KLGVE
+264 ANLGVE
-269 FILDGSVQSGDHG
+269 FILNGSVQSGDKG
-282 LHVTIHLDHVLTHAT
+282 LHVTVHLDHVSTHAT

-302 YDQQGLAAS
+302 YDQNGLAAS
-311 ELQSQIAAAT
+311 EFQAKIAAKAAG
-321 VGIAQSAIQA
+321 VAGNAIQA

-346 VLRKNTTTWTMTP
+346 LLKNVASDWTNTQE
-359 ASLLE
+359 SFLE
-364 QRDLARAIIARAPK
+364 QRDLLRAIIARAPK
-378 YVPGYL
+378 YAPAYL
-384 NLSQMSSE
+384 DLSQGSSE
-392 MMKYA
+392 MMKFA
-397 SPDEIGQ
+397 SPDEIPQ

-414 QALALDPTN
+414 QGLALAPTN
-423 GEVYVALA
+423 GDAYVALA
-431 MQVPNGRWAERE
+431 MQVPNGRWGDRE

-450 AAAPNDSGVQLYLA
+450 AADPNRAMVQAYLA
-464 DELSAVGRLREALEI
+464 DELSAEGRLREALAF
-479 YTRAQALSPTAQPT
+479 YTRSHALIPTNAPT
-493 YANLATTQVETGHVD
+493 TGNLALAQVETGQVA
-508 EGLSLINRAAT
+508 EGLSLINRAAMIE
-519 TWPSSFVIWPARFYI
+519 PSNIVIWQARFYI

-557 LEDGT
+557 LEDGSM
-562 TARRTY
+562 ARRAY
-568 LDALKR
+568 LDALKP

-595 IPVNEGLQMTAKLG
+595 IPVNEGLQMIAKLG

-644 GMRRDPRFMP
+644 AMRRDPRFMP
-654 LAAKVGLVDYWEKSG
+654 LAAKVGLVATWEKTG

-680 PYDCRAAAKALASP
+680 PYDCREAAKAAAHS
-694 GR
+694 R

>member
-1 MAKTGLWG
+1 
-9 RMAGEIFISYRR
+9 MAGEIFISYRR

-70 FTANAAMSKDIAK
+70 FTANAALSQDIAK

-119 NAFEDTEAKLE
+119 NAFENTEAKLE
-130 ELARGLAQLV
+130 ELAKGLAQLV
-140 RTGTRDESVLP
+140 RTGSRDDSVLP
-151 YERSVGAKPAP
+151 FERSVGSKPAP
-162 PARKRKT
+162 PARKHKY
-169 IPALVAGAALAV
+169 IPALIAGAAIV
-181 ALAAVGLFWQHA
+181 TAAVVGGLYWQHT
-193 RPAAAPPQ
+193 RSAASPSQ

-211 MPFEMLGGNGDAR
+211 LPFEMLSGNGDAR
-224 TFANT
+224 TFADT

-234 VATLNDA
+234 VATLNDTQ
-241 GVQTISR
+241 VQAVSR

-256 TDRDVAAA
+256 TDRDAAAA

-269 FILDGSVQSGDHG
+269 FIVNGSVQIGDQG
-282 LHVTIHLDHVLTHAT
+282 LHVTVHLDHVSTHAT

-302 YDQQGLAAS
+302 YDQQGLAAP
-311 ELQSQIAAAT
+311 EFQSHIAAKAAGVALT
-321 VGIAQSAIQA
+321 AIQA

-346 VLRKNTTTWTMTP
+346 LLKNHASDWTNTQE
-359 ASLLE
+359 SFLE
-364 QRDLARAIIARAPK
+364 QRDLVRAIIARAPK
-378 YVPGYL
+378 YAPSYL
-384 NLSQMSSE
+384 ALSTTSSE
-392 MMKYA
+392 MMKFA
-397 SPDEIGQ
+397 SPDEVAQ

-423 GEVYVALA
+423 GEAYQALA
-431 MQVPNGRWAERE
+431 MQVPNGRWGDRE
-443 ALYRRGI
+443 ALYRRGL
-450 AAAPNDSGVQLYLA
+450 AADPNSAMVQSYLA
-464 DELSAVGRLREALEI
+464 DELSAEGRLREALAF
-479 YTRAQALSPTAQPT
+479 YTRAHALAPTNPPLT
-493 YANLATTQVETGHVD
+493 ANLALAQAETGQVA
-508 EGLSLINRAAT
+508 EGLALINGAAMIE
-519 TWPSSFVIWPARFYI
+519 PSNNVIWQARFYI

-557 LEDGT
+557 LEDGS
-562 TARRTY
+562 TARCAY
-568 LDALKR
+568 LDALKP
-574 GTPAAKAAAAKA
+574 GTPAAKAAALKA
-586 IHSAMAAGD
+586 IRSATTAGD
-595 IPVNEGLQMTAKLG
+595 LPVNEGLQMTARLG

-633 TRKFLFRSSAA
+633 TRRFLFRSSAA

-654 LAAKVGLVDYWEKSG
+654 LAAKVGLVATWEKTG

-680 PYDCRAAAKALASP
+680 PYDCREAAKAAAH
-694 GR
+694 GH